1 MHLSLL
7 LSQDPH
13 QAHQDLKHQADNFQQ
28 YWVVIHN
35 YYSSKQDDFWKQ
47 EEYRMLEEDEHECH
61 NNSSYSKGEGLVCW
75 KQICLNA
82 EACYTPDDQIVE
94 CNMSIDDD
102 RVKARA
108 STFLYFYFVDKLI
121 EVVFTIILALFP
133 LLFHVF

>member
-1 MHLSLL
+1 
-7 LSQDPH
+7 
-13 QAHQDLKHQADNFQQ
+13 
-28 YWVVIHN
+28 
-35 YYSSKQDDFWKQ
+35 
-47 EEYRMLEEDEHECH
+47 MLEEDEHECH

-75 KQICLNA
+75 KHICMNA

-133 LLFHVF
+133 LLFHVFLKINSSKPHNEEMKNQIEITQKCRMKR